1 MAIITLNN
9 NSLSSIS
16 SLPAGVGGKVLQ
28 VVSTVKTDTFSST
41 STSFTDVTGMSV
53 AITPSASNSK
63 VLIIA
68 TLNVGNDTDDRWSAY
83 RLLRGSTG
91 ISIGDDD
98 GSKTRAS
105 AGSVRQ
111 TATGSQNLVSNMSIS
126 FLDSPSTTS
135 ATTYKL
141 VCKVQSGGAAL
152 TFNRPGNTANADYV
166 VQTASSITAY
176 EIAG

>member
-141 VCKVQSGGAAL
+141 VCKVQS
-152 TFNRPGNTANADYV
+152 V
-166 VQTASSITAY
+166 VQL
-176 EIAG
+176 

>member
-1 MAIITLNN
+1 MAITRLGGANAITGT
-9 NSLSSIS
+9 
-16 SLPAGVGGKVLQ
+16 LPAANINDTSIGNITALPAAIATGKVLQ

-68 TLNVGNDTDDRWSAY
+68 TLNVGNDTNDRWSAY

-98 GSKTRAS
+98 GNKTRAS

-126 FLDSPSTTS
+126 FLEN
-135 ATTYKL
+135 L
-141 VCKVQSGGAAL
+141 
-152 TFNRPGNTANADYV
+152 
-166 VQTASSITAY
+166 
-176 EIAG
+176 